1 MQLIVSENSK
11 IKTIIDTKGKNINL
25 GFVGESTYLD
35 SLKILS
41 SYNLDNYTVNFDNTS
56 ETIQD
61 IIVKMQDGRLDGF
74 FITSIAPLN
83 VIKLLSESTKI
94 RLIDITGV
102 NKLFMQYPQYK
113 ISTLDKQLYPKA
125 ANLNNIKTISVMSSL
140 VTSSK
145 TSNYAAYIMAK
156 EIIENIEVLK
166 SLHPAFKNINI
177 KDMLQYNTAP
187 IHPGAMRYY
196 MDKGLLN

>member
-1 MQLIVSENSK
+1 
-11 IKTIIDTKGKNINL
+11 
-25 GFVGESTYLD
+25 
-35 SLKILS
+35 
-41 SYNLDNYTVNFDNTS
+41 
-56 ETIQD
+56 
-61 IIVKMQDGRLDGF
+61 MQDGRLDGF